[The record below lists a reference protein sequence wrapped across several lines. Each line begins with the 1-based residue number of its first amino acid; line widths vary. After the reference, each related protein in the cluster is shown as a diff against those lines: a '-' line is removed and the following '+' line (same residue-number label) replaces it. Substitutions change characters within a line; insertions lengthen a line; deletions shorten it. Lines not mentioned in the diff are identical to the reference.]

1 MLNQY
6 YILLHIIKEL
16 RSLLGYTVLE
26 CFTQDKDS
34 VEIRFSNGVDERYL
48 HFSGDG
54 ASDSIF
60 LRQNFA
66 RAKRNT
72 SDVFALLPDE
82 ILQNVNLI
90 NNDRIIKFE
99 FIHTNM
105 YTVLFGRGRSN
116 IYLCNKSD
124 KILDTLKD
132 KTSYIGEQL
141 NFPKPNVKDL
151 ESFAPIT
158 TVKAALSRSI
168 YKLTDDYADE
178 IIARLE
184 LRDKVKLSELD
195 AGQLNAVK
203 TASSNFV
210 KDLIIA
216 DAYYILSDDMKAIVS
231 LVPLK
236 KYPKILGEYSLLS
249 EAIQRMS
256 SSISKLS
263 DFGPLYKQL
272 EIRLDRLEKKLVR
285 KSTDLDEAG
294 YNQRAELYG
303 LIGALLAGYEN
314 PKLKGLEEIE
324 LTDYSGEKL
333 MVKLNH
339 RQTIIENSQKYFL
352 KAKKAKEELKARLR
366 MLPNLDSELKR
377 CREAQIELKN
387 TVDMKQL
394 EKLYMKFG
402 HELGINFQDNKM
414 EKEDKFRKFELDDG
428 FVAYAGKN
436 AANNDELTMKFA
448 KPNDM
453 WFHARGSSGSHVV
466 VPLNKDQKLPK
477 KILEQAAGVAAYYS
491 GAKNA
496 KYTPV
501 AYCYKKFVRKPKG
514 SHPGSVT
521 IARETVI
528 LAEPKLPNSSVE
540 SS

>member
-1 MLNQY
+1 
-6 YILLHIIKEL
+6 
-16 RSLLGYTVLE
+16 
-26 CFTQDKDS
+26 
-34 VEIRFSNGVDERYL
+34 VDERYL

-54 ASDSIF
+54 ASDAIF

-72 SDVFALLPDE
+72 SDVFAILPDE

-105 YTVLFGRGRSN
+105 YAVLFGRGRSN
-116 IYLCNKSD
+116 IYLCNKND

-141 NFPKPNVKDL
+141 NFPKPNIKDL
-151 ESFAPIT
+151 ENFAPIT

-195 AGQLNAVK
+195 GSQLNAVK

-210 KDLIIA
+210 KDLIKA
-216 DAYYILSDDMKAIVS
+216 DTYYILSDDMKAIVS
-231 LVPLK
+231 LVPLR

-285 KSTDLDEAG
+285 KSTDLDEVG

-333 MVKLNH
+333 KVKLNH

-352 KAKKAKEELKARLR
+352 KAKKTKEELKARLR
-366 MLPNLDSELKR
+366 MLPNLGSELKR
-377 CREAQIELKN
+377 CRDAQIELKN

-466 VPLNKDQKLPK
+466 VPLSKDQKLPK

-501 AYCYKKFVRKPKG
+501 AYCLKKFVRKPKG

-528 LAEPKLPNSSVE
+528 LAEPKLPEKSVE
-540 SS
+540 SL

>member
-16 RSLLGYTVLE
+16 RALLGFTVVE

-34 VEIRFSNGVDERYL
+34 VEILFSNGLDTQYL

-54 ASDSIF
+54 ISDSVF

-72 SDVFALLPDE
+72 SDVFSILSDE
-82 ILQNVNLI
+82 ILQNVSLI

-99 FIHTNM
+99 FIHTNIFA
-105 YTVLFGRGRSN
+105 VLFGRGRSN
-116 IYLCNKSD
+116 IYICNKNN

-132 KTSYIGEQL
+132 KTLYVGEQTT
-141 NFPKPNVKDL
+141 FPKPNVKDL

-168 YKLTDDYADE
+168 YKLTDNYADE
-178 IIARLE
+178 IITRLN
-184 LRDKVKLSELD
+184 LKDKIKLSELD
-195 AGQLNAVK
+195 SSQLNAIK
-203 TASSNFV
+203 TESNKLV
-210 KDLIIA
+210 QELINT
-216 DAYYILSDDMKAIVS
+216 DTYYILSDDMTALLS
-231 LVPLK
+231 LIPLK
-236 KYPKILGEYSLLS
+236 KFPQILGQYSSLS

-272 EIRLDRLEKKLVR
+272 EMRLDKLEKKLVR

-303 LIGALLAGYEN
+303 LIGALLSGYEN

-324 LTDYSGEKL
+324 VENYSGEKL
-333 MVKLNH
+333 NVKLNH
-339 RQTIIENSQKYFL
+339 RLTIIENSQKYFL
-352 KAKKAKEELKARLR
+352 KAKKTKEELKARLR
-366 MLPNLDSELKR
+366 LLPNLDSELKR

-414 EKEDKFRKFELDDG
+414 EREDKFRKFELDDG

-501 AYCYKKFVRKPKG
+501 AYCLKKFVRKPKG

-528 LAEPKLPNSSVE
+528 LAEPKLPDSRME
-540 SS
+540 K